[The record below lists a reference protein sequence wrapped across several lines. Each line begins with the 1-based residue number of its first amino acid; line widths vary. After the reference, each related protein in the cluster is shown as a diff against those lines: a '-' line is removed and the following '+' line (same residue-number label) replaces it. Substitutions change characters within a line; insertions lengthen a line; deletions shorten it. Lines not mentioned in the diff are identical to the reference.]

1 LAQLE
6 DLLSHTPEVVV
17 DRVAARRIVEGHGD
31 LRPEHV
37 CLSDPP
43 VIIDCLEFSRDLRL
57 VDPFEELSYLSMECA
72 LLGARWIGPV
82 LIERCATALG
92 DRPSDRQLAFYT
104 AYRASLRARQA
115 LAHLL
120 EPAPRTPE
128 KWVPLARTYL
138 DEAERA
144 AVKLRLPEAQ

>member
-1 LAQLE
+1 
-6 DLLSHTPEVVV
+6 
-17 DRVAARRIVEGHGD
+17 VEGHGD

-43 VIIDCLEFSRDLRL
+43 VIIDCLEFSRELRL
-57 VDPFEELSYLSMECA
+57 VDPFDELSFLSMECA
-72 LLGARWIGPV
+72 VLGARWIGPA
-82 LIERCATALG
+82 LIDLCATSLG
-92 DRPSDRQLAFYT
+92 DRPPDETLAFYT
-104 AYRASLRARQA
+104 AYGASFRARQA

-128 KWVPLARTYL
+128 KWIPLARAYL

-144 AVKLRLPEAQ
+144 AVKLRLSEARQGNRSRAGDG